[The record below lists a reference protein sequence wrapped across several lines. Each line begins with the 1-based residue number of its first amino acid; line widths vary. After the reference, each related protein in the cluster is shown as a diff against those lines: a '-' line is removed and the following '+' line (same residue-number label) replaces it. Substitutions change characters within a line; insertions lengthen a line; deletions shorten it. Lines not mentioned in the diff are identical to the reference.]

1 MSHTAPCNWL
11 PYPLIFRP
19 SPPSKTRCL
28 WWRARF
34 CCHCCCLPMAIPSP
48 LPRPLHFPPTR
59 PWCGVTSSSPPFPS
73 APPWFRAPLILP
85 GNANVLLADCV
96 PQWGS
101 APKFPPAASTSARH
115 RGFCTGASTR
125 IPCTGAGLFVILRR
139 GWGGRSLKW
148 FIARYSC
155 VTDQPADRIFQQ
167 TYL

>member
-34 CCHCCCLPMAIPSP
+34 CCHCCCLPMASPSP

-73 APPWFRAPLILP
+73 SPPWFRAPLILP
-85 GNANVLLADCV
+85 GNTNGLLVDCV
-96 PQWGS
+96 SQWGS
-101 APKFPPAASTSARH
+101 APKVPPAASTSARH
-115 RGFCTGASTR
+115 RGFCTSASTR
-125 IPCTGAGLFVILRR
+125 NLCTGAGRFGIHRL
-139 GWGGRSLKW
+139 GWKGQASNRLS
-148 FIARYSC
+148 ARCSC
-155 VTDQPADRIFQQ
+155 STNRPVDRPFCQ
-167 TYL
+167 THL